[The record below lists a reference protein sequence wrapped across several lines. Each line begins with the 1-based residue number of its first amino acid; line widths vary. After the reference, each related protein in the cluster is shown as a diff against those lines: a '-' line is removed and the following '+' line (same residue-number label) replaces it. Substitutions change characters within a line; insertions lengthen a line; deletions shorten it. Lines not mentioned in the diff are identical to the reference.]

1 MLRHVAAK
9 AALHVQ
15 RSVWANVRQHSG
27 TMGKRG
33 SRGSRG
39 RGECRHS
46 GTSGQF
52 RQAENADKILK
63 YCRKRVGR
71 SNQMEVEVLQ
81 IDIKRE
87 GFRVKREGDRHCK
100 REREREG
107 DLFLITS

>member
-27 TMGKRG
+27 TMGKQ
-33 SRGSRG
+33 G
-39 RGECRHS
+39 RGRHS

-71 SNQMEVEVLQ
+71 SNQMEVEELQ

-87 GFRVKREGDRHCK
+87 GYRVKREGDRHCK
-100 REREREG
+100 REGERG
-107 DLFLITS
+107 RPVFNYTIAS

>member
-27 TMGKRG
+27 TMGK
-33 SRGSRG
+33 RGSRG

-71 SNQMEVEVLQ
+71 SNQMEVEELQ

-87 GFRVKREGDRHCK
+87 GYRVKREEDRHCK
-100 REREREG
+100 REGERERPV
-107 DLFLITS
+107 FNYTIAS

>member
-27 TMGKRG
+27 TMGK
-33 SRGSRG
+33 RGSRG

-71 SNQMEVEVLQ
+71 SNQMEVEELQ

-87 GFRVKREGDRHCK
+87 GYRVKRAGDRHCK
-100 REREREG
+100 RERERG
-107 DLFLITS
+107 RPVFNYTIAS

>member
-1 MLRHVAAK
+1 
-9 AALHVQ
+9 
-15 RSVWANVRQHSG
+15 
-27 TMGKRG
+27 MGK
-33 SRGSRG
+33 RGSRG

-71 SNQMEVEVLQ
+71 SNQMEVEELQ

-87 GFRVKREGDRHCK
+87 GYRVKREGDRHCK
-100 REREREG
+100 RERERG
-107 DLFLITS
+107 RPVFNYTIAS